1 MYGRGAGVV
10 PDISITPS
18 SMAAAPAPPAAGE
31 AATASRDWA
40 QKAAPLLVDWTSR
53 SAFFRR
59 WRRAVGW
66 RGWRWE
72 RFGAFLLEILASVL
86 LTIAHSPPL
95 FFSCWSIR
103 RRS

>member
-18 SMAAAPAPPAAGE
+18 SMAAAPDPPAAGE

-40 QKAAPLLVDWTSR
+40 QKAAPLLVAWTSR

-59 WRRAVGW
+59 WRRPVGW
-66 RGWRWE
+66 WGWRWE
-72 RFGAFLLEILASVL
+72 RMSRAEAAAIEIGRAHVCTPVPYALLV
-86 LTIAHSPPL
+86 
-95 FFSCWSIR
+95 C
-103 RRS
+103 

>member
-1 MYGRGAGVV
+1 MYGRVAGVV

-18 SMAAAPAPPAAGE
+18 SMAAAPDPPAAGE

-40 QKAAPLLVDWTSR
+40 QQAAPLLVAWTSR

-59 WRRAVGW
+59 WRRPVGW

-72 RFGAFLLEILASVL
+72 RIGAFLLAILAAV
-86 LTIAHSPPL
+86 PL
-95 FFSCWSIR
+95 KIGSASCR
-103 RRS
+103 ERVCQYV